1 MRRPFFSE
9 FGLLWRSRYDRL
21 FCKGS
26 RTRRRAAKT
35 TTEVRIRAGR
45 GWGEDYSPR
54 KKISVLPTKSVWQ
67 GIIEPGSIPV
77 EFSLEIEGDRVT
89 GIAERKG
96 ADGGFLKAKFD
107 GTFDGKT
114 LHFEETDIIANK
126 AVKIRW
132 ITIKG
137 KMELV
142 LAPKMAFDGTWVG
155 TENPKLA
162 GRVYL
167 EKK

>member
-1 MRRPFFSE
+1 LGCCG
-9 FGLLWRSRYDRL
+9 GLATIGYFVKDREHDDAPRKQQPK
-21 FCKGS
+21 FVFEPEGGG
-26 RTRRRAAKT
+26 AKIT
-35 TTEVRIRAGR
+35 APE
-45 GWGEDYSPR
+45 